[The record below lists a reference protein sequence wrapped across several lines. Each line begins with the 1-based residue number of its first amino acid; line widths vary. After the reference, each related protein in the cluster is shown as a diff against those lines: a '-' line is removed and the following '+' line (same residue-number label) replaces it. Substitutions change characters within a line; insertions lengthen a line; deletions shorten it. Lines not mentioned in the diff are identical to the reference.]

1 MLWHTV
7 TVQVPHE
14 MVDITS
20 DGKISIKKTLTKL
33 NGISKSQGYP
43 AIKLIKSN
51 DNKVHVINKGKKW
64 NIDQLQTTLNK
75 SKKLAKKNKNKDI
88 FKITNP
94 QPLKDNK
101 FIENIKKTVELNK
114 KKKKKTKE
122 TLKSEAE
129 EYERIYNYYE
139 NKLKEVLNNE
149 VNEDEDKPQKKTK
162 KTKKESIKSE
172 SEKET
177 EAADLIY
184 TLKKIFL
191 IEKFENTY
199 DKNSLARAVFNVYNK
214 NGNIDPNTFAY
225 EDTTLDK
232 VVDMII
238 DLGVSLK
245 PINKEY
251 EQELKHFITLTSE
264 IPYPEGVKYYKN
276 KLKVFKEN
284 KDKP

>member
-1 MLWHTV
+1 MSKILWHTI

-20 DGKISIKKTLTKL
+20 DGKISIKNTLTKL

-43 AIKLIKSN
+43 AIKLIKSH
-51 DNKVHVINKGKKW
+51 DNKVHVVNKGKKW

-75 SKKLAKKNKNKDI
+75 SNKLTKKNKNRDI
-88 FKITNP
+88 FKITNT

-129 EYERIYNYYE
+129 EYGGIYNYYK
-139 NKLKEVLNNE
+139 NKLKKILNNE

-162 KTKKESIKSE
+162 KTKKE
-172 SEKET
+172 KET
-177 EAADLIY
+177 ITTDLIY
-184 TLKKIFL
+184 TLKKMGL
-191 IEKFENTY
+191 MNRFENTY
-199 DKNSLARAVFNVYNK
+199 DKNSLARAVFNVLNK
-214 NGNIDPNTFAY
+214 NGDHDPNTFAY
-225 EDTTLDK
+225 DDITLDG
-232 VVDMII
+232 VVDII
-238 DLGVSLK
+238 IQLNISLK
-245 PINKEY
+245 SINKEY

-284 KDKP
+284 KDK